1 VNAHAPILGGAEPPR
16 PWRRVALASRW
27 MLAPLIAGLAL
38 SSQPASAKTAPVAC
52 ASVTVPVAITH
63 STPFRATDVAV
74 EGVTCAYARTI
85 FLPDITKPGAG
96 PPSGWK
102 IKFSTVA
109 GNLKQDTCTH
119 KSEVIRFRFTLG

>member
-1 VNAHAPILGGAEPPR
+1 VNAPCQTVDGPLRCH
-16 PWRRVALASRW
+16 RRAVRASSWVTAALV
-27 MLAPLIAGLAL
+27 AGLAL
-38 SSQPASAKTAPVAC
+38 TSEPPSAKAAPLTC
-52 ASVTVPVAITH
+52 PPVTVPVKVTD
-63 STPFRATDVAV
+63 STPFRATDIAVA
-74 EGVTCAYARTI
+74 GVTCAYARTV
-85 FLPDITKPGAG
+85 FLPAITKPGAG